1 MLNVLNLRCTSMFI
15 RIRDVL
21 DYNNSLNKMVED
33 FVDNTCSD
41 IYELGF

>member
-1 MLNVLNLRCTSMFI
+1 MFI

-21 DYNNSLNKMVED
+21 DYNSLNKMVED
-33 FVDNTCSD
+33 FVNNTCSD